1 MKSTTVMVVMAGLLG
16 AGALFA
22 ADSGKETLA
31 VATVGATTAL
41 KDDMNK
47 RGMGPSFAR
56 VLESLDQQLV
66 TSLAQTRK
74 FTIVGRKGLLK
85 DVVGEQDLAQSGL
98 ANAATAPEAGQLKGA
113 KYTLTATMDSFLEN
127 REVASFA
134 EGRKMKRRFQIS
146 AQAVIVDT
154 TTGEVFDT
162 ANVQLDKM
170 DIVDLP
176 ANVTETQIGART
188 DELMP
193 ILARELAEKI
203 AAITVASVYPVK
215 VIDVE
220 DEKTLTLNRGASLF
234 AEGDVV
240 EIFGPSK
247 TVTDPDTGEV
257 IKRKGKAIGKARI
270 TSVEPAYSQA
280 ELIENNGVKVGCQA
294 SKLVVPKE

>member
-1 MKSTTVMVVMAGLLG
+1 MKSTVMVMMVGLLG
-16 AGALFA
+16 AGPLFA
-22 ADSGKETLA
+22 ADGKETLA
-31 VATVGATTAL
+31 VATVGATAAL
-41 KDDMNK
+41 KEDMNK

-56 VLESLDQQLV
+56 VLESLDQHLV

-193 ILARELAEKI
+193 VLARELAEKI

-234 AEGDVV
+234 AEGELV

-257 IKRKGKAIGKARI
+257 IKRKGKAVGKARI

>member
-1 MKSTTVMVVMAGLLG
+1 MKNVWMTGLAGILC
-16 AGALFA
+16 AGSLFA
-22 ADSGKETLA
+22 EQGAKETLA
-31 VATVGATTAL
+31 VATVGATAAL
-41 KDDMNK
+41 KADMGK
-47 RGMGPSFAR
+47 RGMGASFSR
-56 VLESLDQQLV
+56 VLESLDQHLV

-85 DVVGEQDLAQSGL
+85 DVLGEQDLAQSGL

-134 EGRKMKRRFQIS
+134 EGRKMKRRFQLS

-170 DIVDLP
+170 DIVDMP
-176 ANVTETQIGART
+176 ANVSETDVGSRT

-193 ILARELAEKI
+193 VLARELAEKI

-220 DEKTLTLNRGASLF
+220 DEKTLTLNRGASFF
-234 AEGDVV
+234 AEGDMV
-240 EIFGPSK
+240 EIYGVSK
-247 TVTDPDTGEV
+247 TITDPDTGEV
-257 IKRKGKAIGKARI
+257 IKRKGKSVGKARI

-280 ELIENNGVKVGCQA
+280 VLIENNGVKAGCQA
-294 SKLVVPKE
+294 TKLVAPKD

>member
-1 MKSTTVMVVMAGLLG
+1 MKNTGMAGWMVLLL
-16 AGALFA
+16 ARSLFA
-22 ADSGKETLA
+22 QGSKETLA
-31 VATVGATTAL
+31 VATVGSTPAL
-41 KDDMNK
+41 KEDMNK
-47 RGMGPSFAR
+47 RGMDASFGR
-56 VLESLDQQLV
+56 VLESLDQHLV

-85 DVVGEQDLAQSGL
+85 DVVAEQDLAQSGL

-127 REVASFA
+127 SEVASFA

-176 ANVTETQIGART
+176 ANVTEAQIGART

-220 DEKTLTLNRGASLF
+220 EEKTLTLNRGASLF
-234 AEGDVV
+234 AEGDLV

-257 IKRKGKAIGKARI
+257 IKRKGKLIGKARI

>member
-1 MKSTTVMVVMAGLLG
+1 MKNVWMTGVASILCAGS
-16 AGALFA
+16 LFA
-22 ADSGKETLA
+22 QGAKETLA
-31 VATVGATTAL
+31 VATVGATAAL
-41 KDDMNK
+41 KEDMGK
-47 RGMGPSFAR
+47 RGMSASFSR
-56 VLESLDQQLV
+56 VLESLDQHLV

-85 DVVGEQDLAQSGL
+85 DVLGEQDLAQSGL
-98 ANAATAPEAGQLKGA
+98 ANAAAAPEAGQLKGA
-113 KYTLTATMDSFLEN
+113 KYTLTATMDGFLEN

-134 EGRKMKRRFQIS
+134 EGRKMKRRFQLS

-176 ANVTETQIGART
+176 ANVTETETGSRT

-215 VIDVE
+215 VLDVAE
-220 DEKTLTLNRGASLF
+220 DKKTLTLNRGASLF
-234 AEGDVV
+234 SEGDLV
-240 EIFGPSK
+240 EIFGLSR
-247 TVTDPDTGEV
+247 TVTDPDTHEV
-257 IKRKGKAIGKARI
+257 IKIKGKSVGKARI

-280 ELIENNGVKVGCQA
+280 ELVENSGVKVGCQVT
-294 SKLVVPKE
+294 KLLARKE

>member
-1 MKSTTVMVVMAGLLG
+1 MRTVWMMGFAGLLCVG
-16 AGALFA
+16 SLWAQGGME
-22 ADSGKETLA
+22 SLA
-31 VATVGATTAL
+31 VATVGATPAL
-41 KDDMNK
+41 KADMAK
-47 RGMGPSFAR
+47 RGMSGSFGR
-56 VLESLDQQLV
+56 VLESLDQHLV

-74 FTIVGRKGLLK
+74 FVVVGRKGVLK
-85 DVVGEQDLAQSGL
+85 DVLDEQDVAQSGL
-98 ANAATAPEAGQLKGA
+98 ANAAGQAEAGQLKVA

-134 EGRKMKRRFQIS
+134 EGRKLKRRFQVS

-162 ANVQLDKM
+162 ANVQMDKI

-176 ANVTETQIGART
+176 ANVSETEVGART

-193 ILARELAEKI
+193 VLARELAEKI
-203 AAITVASVYPVK
+203 AAVTVAAVFPVK

-240 EIFGPSK
+240 EIFGPSRML
-247 TVTDPDTGEV
+247 TDPDTGEV
-257 IKRKGKAIGKARI
+257 IKRKGKPVGKARI

-280 ELIENNGVKVGCQA
+280 ELIENTGVKVGCQA
-294 SKLVVPKE
+294 AKVSIPKD

>member
-1 MKSTTVMVVMAGLLG
+1 MKSTVMLMMVGLLG
-16 AGALFA
+16 AGTLFA
-22 ADSGKETLA
+22 ADGKETLA
-31 VATVGATTAL
+31 VATVGATAAL
-41 KDDMNK
+41 KEDMNK

-56 VLESLDQQLV
+56 VLESLDQHLV

-193 ILARELAEKI
+193 VLARELAEKI
-203 AAITVASVYPVK
+203 SAITVASVYPVK

-234 AEGDVV
+234 AEGDLV
-240 EIFGPSK
+240 EIFGPGK

-257 IKRKGKAIGKARI
+257 IKRKGKAVGKARI

-294 SKLVVPKE
+294 SKLVAPKE